1 MKGSSPVVELKLPV
15 LPDMELSAT
24 KTAEIV
30 AKHMELSEEK
40 SAEISMALIEACINA
55 FEHTESNKQIEI
67 HFRIKGDELE
77 IQVTDKGKGFDESKV
92 EIPKIEE
99 KIGSDQRGW
108 GLQLIKE
115 LNDIRKQRGED
126 PVLVGAGINKGFVVS
141 GNIGSRDMMDYTV
154 IGDPVNLAARLE
166 GANKMYGS
174 LIMISEFTY
183 EKVKDKVEV
192 REMDLIAVKGKEK
205 PVRIYELQASTAS
218 FPGGLG

>member
-30 AKHMELSEEK
+30 AKHMEQSEEK

-55 FEHTESNKQIEI
+55 FEHSESNKQIEI

-92 EIPKIEE
+92 KIPKIEE
-99 KIGSDQRGW
+99 KIGSDHKRGW

-115 LNDIRKQRGED
+115 L
-126 PVLVGAGINKGFVVS
+126 
-141 GNIGSRDMMDYTV
+141 MDTV
-154 IGDPVNLAARLE
+154 EFESSSE
-166 GANKMYGS
+166 GTTVTMTK
-174 LIMISEFTY
+174 
-183 EKVKDKVEV
+183 KK
-192 REMDLIAVKGKEK
+192 
-205 PVRIYELQASTAS
+205 
-218 FPGGLG
+218 